1 MNNFL
6 GIRQR
11 KNMDQMAEEQNIRG
25 KMCRDGLVYGHSNTT
40 HDTDVW
46 YEAHAPIWGEILQ
59 KVYDLRG

>member
-11 KNMDQMAEEQNIRG
+11 KNMDQMAKEQNIRG

-40 HDTDVW
+40 HDTDV
-46 YEAHAPIWGEILQ
+46 
-59 KVYDLRG
+59 